1 MISNRLRNLG
11 RFRGYLIRPATARIQ
26 MAVIVAAT
34 GSTGFLSSVVLLQLG
49 VYTIWLR
56 YGLSVGFAYLAFL
69 LFVRIWLVYHRRRA
83 ASNSGPS
90 DLLDIGNPF
99 KGNGSGKTPEFTGGG
114 GQFGGAG
121 ASGSFENSYLF
132 KPEPLILNKP
142 ISKST
147 RMFGIDLD
155 LDELLVLVALI
166 TGLAAVL
173 ASSVYIISVAPELLS
188 EILLDGALSAGLYRR
203 LHHLD
208 NRNWLESAIRKTW
221 IPFFIVLVFF
231 IIAGY
236 CMHSCAPEAKSLGG
250 VWQHIILNDQ

>member
-1 MISNRLRNLG
+1 
-11 RFRGYLIRPATARIQ
+11 

-34 GSTGFLSSVVLLQLG
+34 GSAGFFLSVALLRFG
-49 VYTIWLR
+49 VYTMWLR

-69 LFVRIWLVYHRRRA
+69 LFVRIWLAYHRRRTV
-83 ASNSGPS
+83 SDSGPS

-99 KGNGSGKTPEFTGGG
+99 KGTGSGKTPEFTGGG

-132 KPEPLILNKP
+132 NPQPLVLNKP
-142 ISKST
+142 ASKST
-147 RMFGIDLD
+147 RLFGLDLDLD
-155 LDELLVLVALI
+155 LDELLVIVALI
-166 TGLAAVL
+166 TALAAML

-208 NRNWLESAIRKTW
+208 NRNWLESSIRKTW
-221 IPFFIVLVFF
+221 IPFLIVMLSF

-236 CMHSCAPEAKSLGG
+236 FMHRCAPEAKSLGG
-250 VWQHIILNDQ
+250 VWQHIIRNDQ